1 MKFSNYL
8 KADFYKLKRSNWI
21 WIMPLILF
29 GVVLLL
35 YVLLFILMKLYET
48 GEVEPDPTNTLILEA
63 SALGRSLLFTAP
75 SESNLTILLMV
86 ACAIFVSS
94 EFKSGMTKIR
104 LSRGANK
111 VGLYFSKFIMLSGV
125 TVVYTI
131 GTFILSAILSLCFFN
146 LNGFTALEFGYL
158 IRSIVLSIY
167 INLSIISIYMML
179 AYLVRNMGGTIGACI
194 GTYVVGSLFS
204 TVAALFQEGTPV
216 AEIFN
221 CVPSRLLTFAGFAGE
236 YDLAKTLELIFVPL
250 FFIVVCNIVSIFT
263 FKNRDVK

>member
-29 GVVLLL
+29 GVILLL
-35 YVLLFILMKLYET
+35 YVLMFLLMKLYAT
-48 GEVEPDPTNTLILEA
+48 GEVEADPTNTIVLEA
-63 SALGRSLLFTAP
+63 TALGRMLLFTAP

-111 VGLYFSKFIMLSGV
+111 VSLYFSKFIMLAGV
-125 TVVYTI
+125 TIIFTI
-131 GTFILSAILSLCFFN
+131 GSYILSAIFSLCFFN
-146 LNGFTALEFGYL
+146 LEGFTALEFGYL
-158 IRSIVLSIY
+158 VRSVVLSIY

-179 AYLVRNMGGTIGACI
+179 AYLIRNMGGTIGACI
-194 GTYVVGSLFS
+194 GTYVVGSLFA
-204 TVAALFQEGTPV
+204 TVASLFQDGTPI

-221 CVPSRLLTFAGFAGE
+221 CVPSQLLTIAGYAGE
-236 YDLAKTLELIFVPL
+236 YNLANTLELIFVPL